1 MTPRSRTAALATL
14 VAALLTSALAALPSG
29 ASATT
34 ARATPQHRDD
44 GPVAGPPY
52 EFTTELMG
60 ASGYVIP
67 LKNKAMLTRTPLGYR
82 YRAGQQD
89 SHLVITL
96 DDAGLHFADTG
107 TKELVKLAGSCTR
120 ESAKKGVAAVC
131 TVPATVSELLPLLVE
146 IWPRLGDDYTD
157 GSTLPATIALT
168 MLADEGDDVAL
179 LGAGPDFF
187 NGHKGHDRVVG
198 GAGNDWIRA
207 GLGDDSVYG
216 GAGDDQVIGMEGD
229 DVLLCG
235 DGVDSAVDDAL
246 DKLWDCEI
254 LG

>member
-1 MTPRSRTAALATL
+1 
-14 VAALLTSALAALPSG
+14 
-29 ASATT
+29 
-34 ARATPQHRDD
+34 
-44 GPVAGPPY
+44 
-52 EFTTELMG
+52 MG
-60 ASGYVIP
+60 ESGYVIP
-67 LKNKAMLTRTPLGYR
+67 LKNKAMLTRTALGYL

-120 ESAKKGVAAVC
+120 TSAKKGIAAVC
-131 TVPATVSELLPLLVE
+131 KVPPTVSELLPLLVE

-157 GSTLPATIALT
+157 GSSLPDTVALT

-179 LGAGPDFF
+179 FGAGPDFF
-187 NGHKGHDRVVG
+187 NGHMGHDRVVG
-198 GAGNDWIRA
+198 GGGNDWIRA

-216 GAGDDQVIGMEGD
+216 DAGDDLVIGMEGD
-229 DVLLCG
+229 DVLRGGTGDDRLGGMEDDDKLVGGAGLDTLLCG
-235 DGVDSAVDDAL
+235 DGLDTAVGDAL
-246 DKLWDCEI
+246 DKIWDCETLD